1 MTDYDDYKISKFN
14 AYIFALIF
22 LAAIFLPF
30 AGSIIQTSTD
40 TSFSEKRYPA
50 SIPDA
55 PVSIKTVRRYPE
67 KFDLYYKDNFGFRN
81 NLLWY
86 NKLKYWVGNSPS
98 DKVILGK
105 DGWLFYNGEP
115 FTDLQNTFR
124 GIRRLTDSDLKQYAA
139 ALDARYQWL
148 KNQDIEYLLVIAPNK
163 HTIYREY
170 LPDTMFQV
178 NNETLTDQF
187 FNYMKLH
194 TDVPLLD
201 LRQVLLSN
209 KSSETTL
216 YFKTDTHWNHLG
228 TNIAQYEIAKI
239 LNAYFPDQ
247 ITPRLYTE
255 KDFKIKTRPG
265 GDLSRLLGLTEKF
278 EDIYHNPILDRCA
291 TRAIPKD
298 GNFTASFTT
307 RCKKSELKI
316 LVFRDSFFEY
326 LYQYISLYFN
336 QATFISKRIEFSL
349 LSKYVENDKP
359 DIVIE
364 EWAERFLIT
373 VPELEPEF
381 NQTD

>member
-1 MTDYDDYKISKFN
+1 MTDYNDYTISKFN
-14 AYIFALIF
+14 AVLFVLIF
-22 LAAIFLPF
+22 LTAIFLPL
-30 AGSIIQTSTD
+30 AGSVTQTSSIR
-40 TSFSEKRYPA
+40 SFSEKRILA
-50 SIPDA
+50 SIPET
-55 PVSIKTVRRYPE
+55 PVSIKTLRRYPE

-81 NLLWY
+81 DLLWY

-124 GIRRLTDSDLKQYAA
+124 GIHRLTDSDLKQYAE
-139 ALDARYQWL
+139 ALNTRYQWL
-148 KNQDIEYLLVIAPNK
+148 KNQDIQYLLVIAPNK
-163 HTIYREY
+163 HTIYREH

-178 NNETLTDQF
+178 NSETLTDQF
-187 FNYMKLH
+187 FNYIKLH
-194 TDVPLLD
+194 TDVPVLD
-201 LRQVLLSN
+201 LRQALLSK
-209 KSSETTL
+209 KSSEVTL

-239 LNAYFPDQ
+239 LSTYFPDQ
-247 ITPRLYTE
+247 IKPKLYKE
-255 KDFKIKTRPG
+255 KDFKIKTGPG
-265 GDLSRLLGLTEKF
+265 GDLSRLLGLTKKF

-298 GNFTASFTT
+298 GNFAKPFTT
-307 RCKKSELKI
+307 RCEKSDLKA

-326 LYQYISLYFN
+326 LYQYISLYFK
-336 QATFISKRIEFSL
+336 QATFISKRIEFSA
-349 LSKYVENDKP
+349 LSKYLDNDKP

-364 EWAERFLIT
+364 EWAERFLIA